1 MSVQTDHVAF
11 FRTQWATRFVD
22 SITIDRTTS
31 RGSFNATTGDYDT
44 PVTANQYTG
53 NALIRP
59 ASTSDRTFGDQ
70 TDTRTAY
77 MVYVP
82 NDTTGIQV
90 DDIVNVVASTTDPE
104 LDGVALVVRA
114 VEYDTYKTHLSL
126 ETELDITP

>member
-1 MSVQTDHVAF
+1 MSLQTDTAVW

-31 RGSFNATTGDYDT
+31 RGSFNPTTGDYDT
-44 PVTANQYTG
+44 PVTVNQYTG

-59 ASTSDRTFGDQ
+59 VSTSDRTFGDQ
-70 TDTRTAY
+70 TDTRTGY
-77 MVYVP
+77 MIHVP
-82 NDTTGIQV
+82 YDTTGIAV
-90 DDIVNVVASTTDPE
+90 DDIVNVVTSVTDPE
-104 LDGVALVVRA
+104 LDGLALAIRA